1 MEKTEENKSIEPLEN
16 KVKIEFDSTEE
27 IGSSSQTQEV
37 AFQEKAESEFFEFT
51 PVETIEQVQVDYS
64 ILDKSQILNQIDIV
78 LNSEN
83 ILEVKDQIEDLKS
96 CFYKI
101 HKSEVDGKRLSF
113 IENGGNDEDFNY
125 EDELEIRFKETYKK
139 YKEKR
144 FALSENIEKEKQE
157 NLKKRWAI
165 IEELKELLKNTESV
179 NKTFNEFKDIQFRWR
194 SIGMVPQSE
203 TKNIW
208 ESYHHH
214 VSKFYD
220 FVKINNDLRDLDLK
234 KNFELKNEICVKAE
248 HLLLEDSVLK
258 AFADLQKLHD
268 QWREIGPVSIEKK
281 NDLWERFKTITT
293 QINKRHQDYYLT
305 LKTQETA
312 NLNAKIAIC
321 DKIETFVSTEIKS
334 TKEWIDKTNEVVELQ
349 KLWKS
354 IGYAPRKNNNEVYN
368 RFRKACDDFFLLKR
382 SYFAALKNE
391 EDHNIQLRLDLCIQA
406 EGLQSSTDWK
416 TATAEFIALQNE
428 WKSLGQ
434 ITRKESDKY
443 WKRFRS
449 ACDVFFNEKALYYK
463 DLEKE
468 QDENL
473 KKKHNIIAQIND
485 LVLSDDN
492 EGNLHLLQDIQKEWN
507 EIGYIPLNQKEKT
520 QNAFREA
527 INKKFESLGIDD
539 EKKKFLKYKV
549 KMETASGNKNVDS
562 KISFE
567 RTKLHKRSKELQE
580 EIALLENNIGF
591 FAKSKNAESIINE
604 QNSKIE
610 KLRGELEL
618 LHKQTKLLDEIE
630 RNEAK

>member
-16 KVKIEFDSTEE
+16 NVKIEFDSTEE
-27 IGSSSQTQEV
+27 IGSNSQTHTE

-51 PVETIEQVQVDYS
+51 AIETIEHVQVDYS

-101 HKSEVDGKRLSF
+101 HKTEVDSKRLSF
-113 IENGGNDEDFNY
+113 IENGGNDEDFKF
-125 EDELEIRFKETYKK
+125 EDELEIKFKETYRK
-139 YKEKR
+139 YKEKKI
-144 FALSENIEKEKQE
+144 ALSENVEKEKQE

-165 IEELKELLKNTESV
+165 IEELKELLKSTESV

-203 TKNIW
+203 TNNIW

-214 VSKFYD
+214 VGNFYD
-220 FVKINNDLRDLDLK
+220 FVKINNDLRDIDLK
-234 KNFELKNEICVKAE
+234 KNFDLKNDICLKAE
-248 HLLLEDSVLK
+248 LLLQEDSVLK

-268 QWREIGPVSIEKK
+268 QWREIGPVSKDKK
-281 NDLWERFKTITT
+281 NDLWERFKSITT
-293 QINKRHQDYYLT
+293 QINKRHQDYFIT
-305 LKTQETA
+305 LKTQETE
-312 NLNAKIAIC
+312 NLNAKIAVC
-321 DKIETFVSTEIKS
+321 EKIETFVSTEIKS
-334 TKEWIDKTNEVVELQ
+334 TKEWIDKTNEVIELQ
-349 KLWKS
+349 KLWKL
-354 IGYAPRKNNNEVYN
+354 IGYAPRKSNNELFN
-368 RFRKACDDFFLLKR
+368 RYRKACDDFFLLKR
-382 SYFAALKNE
+382 SYFAILKNE
-391 EDHNIQLRLDLCIQA
+391 EDQNIKLRLDLCIQA

-416 TATAEFIALQNE
+416 TATSEFIALQNE
-428 WKSLGQ
+428 WKLLGQ
-434 ITRKESDKY
+434 ISHKESDKY
-443 WKRFRS
+443 WKRFRT
-449 ACDVFFNEKALYYK
+449 ACDVFFNEKTLYYK
-463 DLEKE
+463 ELEKE

-473 KKKHNIIAQIND
+473 KKKQQIITQIND

-492 EGNLHLLQDIQKEWN
+492 EGNLLLLQDIQKEWN

-520 QNAFREA
+520 QNVFREA

-539 EKKKFLKYKV
+539 EKKKFLRYKV
-549 KMETASGNKNVDS
+549 KMETASGNRNVDS

-604 QNSKIE
+604 QNNKIE
-610 KLRGELEL
+610 KLRGELDL